1 MEAANTRSRNPLAVW
16 SKFLENMDVPE
27 IDPAAPLSQDL
38 KRRTFVG
45 ISAAATLAAS
55 SAASA
60 QETLGKTHA
69 PLVAEDDP
77 AISIEHVSLERPDAT
92 IPAYAAWPVSAVPA
106 TPSVVVVM
114 HIWGVDT
121 SIRDVVRRYAKA
133 GYAAIA
139 PDLYARFGAPS
150 GDGASDFSIFRPY
163 AQRLDRNVWLGDV
176 RAAATWLKTKFPGTK
191 TAITGFCMGGKLALT
206 AAVEEGNLFAVVA
219 PFYGA
224 VADIDPKA
232 MHIPVCGSYGGRDTG
247 IPADGVRAFAAALS
261 VPNDIKVYDEAGH
274 AFFDDQRSS
283 YVASAAADAW
293 TRTLAC
299 FSKYLRSGGA

>member
-1 MEAANTRSRNPLAVW
+1 
-16 SKFLENMDVPE
+16 MDVSE
-27 IDPAAPLSQDL
+27 IDPSAAPAQRFN
-38 KRRTFVG
+38 RRVFVG

-55 SAASA
+55 SPASA
-60 QETLGKTHA
+60 QESLGKTHA
-69 PLVAEDDP
+69 PLVPQDDP
-77 AISIEHVSLERPDAT
+77 AITVEHVVLELPDAS
-92 IPAYAAWPVSAVPA
+92 IPAYAAWPVSAGAA

-133 GYAAIA
+133 GFAAVA

-150 GDGASDFSIFRPY
+150 GDGASDFTIFRPY
-163 AQRLDRNVWLGDV
+163 AQRLDRDVWLGDL
-176 RAAATWLKTKFPGTK
+176 RAAARWLRAKFPGTK
-191 TAITGFCMGGKLALT
+191 TAITGFCMGGKLALV
-206 AAVEEGNLFAVVA
+206 AAVDEGNLFAVVA

-247 IPADGVRAFAAALS
+247 IPADGVRAFAAALT
-261 VPNDIKVYDEAGH
+261 VPNDVKIYDEAGH
-274 AFFDDQRSS
+274 AFFDDERPS

-299 FSKYLRSGGA
+299 FSKYLRGATP